1 MTVGGGV
8 AGSLTES
15 WFVDVDNDKRM
26 ARLVARH
33 VKYGKNPEAAHAWA
47 NGTDQRNAELVE
59 TTRAKAD
66 VIISLD

>member
-1 MTVGGGV
+1 
-8 AGSLTES
+8 
-15 WFVDVDNDKRM
+15 VDNDKRM

-59 TTRAKAD
+59 TTRAKAE